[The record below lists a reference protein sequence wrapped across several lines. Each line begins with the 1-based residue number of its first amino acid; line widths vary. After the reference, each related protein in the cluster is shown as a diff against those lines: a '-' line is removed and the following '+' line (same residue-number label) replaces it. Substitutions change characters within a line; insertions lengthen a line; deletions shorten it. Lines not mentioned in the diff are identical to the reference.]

1 MQGDETVKTGG
12 KVALI
17 GEIFITL
24 QAKTDVMTGMRFV
37 WLLPLVAL
45 LMACGGKPTA
55 QELVEVDSLLAV
67 EKNDSAYQIIA
78 AYAPASFENETDR
91 AYYNL
96 LMTHAAVVSYHWP
109 ESDSLINE
117 AIRYY
122 KRMGDKER
130 LADSYYYLANQYMHQ
145 EDWQK
150 SIETL
155 KLAEE
160 QVEQTESDWLKCKVY
175 DALALVNERTA
186 NYQLTLDYE
195 KRALGYALRVGRR
208 STIGYTYSEIA
219 QAFAFMGQADSA
231 AYYTDMQIPYLDDL
245 IKSDGENFSP
255 IFLSN
260 IGYNYMSVGRYEEA
274 EEYLAQS
281 LKIKETAVAYE
292 YLAWI
297 YHKKGDDEYANL
309 LRLKANAINDNW
321 PKHKI
326 LYHLLQYDIEHQNLE
341 GAEQKLYRMMAIS
354 DSLHKA
360 QMDRTILEY
369 QHRFD
374 EQSAQEAHRRWQTWA
389 GTALG
394 SLLFIIV
401 LLMVYMR
408 YRRAKERLVLTEQ
421 QMLISGY
428 VNEIAQ
434 LKNQQAD
441 DDTTQQIEELNE
453 KIRELVEQGSPGLLK
468 GKLLYEDI
476 KNGGTTSGWSNDDYK
491 CIIDYYKAIDFRA
504 YNRIQK
510 KYQPK
515 TAHNTF
521 FLILY
526 EMGLEDKDVRRIMGI
541 TQEAIRSTRHRIQ
554 QNTKK

>member
-1 MQGDETVKTGG
+1 
-12 KVALI
+12 
-17 GEIFITL
+17 
-24 QAKTDVMTGMRFV
+24 MRFV

-78 AYAPASFENETDR
+78 AYDPASFEDETDR

-130 LADSYYYLANQYMHQ
+130 LVDSYYYLANQYMHQ

-160 QVEQTESDWLKCKVY
+160 QVEQTGSDWLKCKVY

-208 STIGYTYSEIA
+208 STIGYAYSEIA

-274 EEYLAQS
+274 ENYLAQS
-281 LKIKETAVAYE
+281 LKIRETAAAYE
-292 YLAWI
+292 DLAWI
-297 YHKKGDDEYANL
+297 YHKKGDEEYANL

-374 EQSAQEAHRRWQTWA
+374 EQAAQEAHQQKMIWVGIA
-389 GTALG
+389 
-394 SLLFIIV
+394 FV
-401 LLMVYMR
+401 LLALYAR
-408 YRRAKERLVLTEQ
+408 YRMAKQRAKGQVVLAEK
-421 QMLISGY
+421 QMIINNY

-434 LKNQQAD
+434 LKNQQDNTDAAE
-441 DDTTQQIEELNE
+441 QIEELNE
-453 KIRELVEQGSPGLLK
+453 KIRELVEQESPSLLK

-476 KNGGTTSGWSNDDYK
+476 KNGGTTSGWTNGDYK
-491 CIIDYYKAIDFRA
+491 CFIDYYKAIDFAA
-504 YNRIQK
+504 YCRLQK
-510 KYQPK
+510 RYQPK

-526 EMGLEDKDVRRIMGI
+526 EMGMEDKDVRRIMGI
-541 TQEAIRSTRHRIQ
+541 TQEAIRSTRYRIQ
-554 QNTKK
+554 QGGKK